1 MKPRR
6 MAGFFLAMFLTVFFN
21 KAEQFPLKMGSSEGT
36 GVFRSCIKAEKKTPH
51 PIKRSQARQNA

>member
-1 MKPRR
+1 
-6 MAGFFLAMFLTVFFN
+6 MAGFFLAMFLTAFFN

-36 GVFRSCIKAEKKTPH
+36 GVFRSCIKAEKKTPR